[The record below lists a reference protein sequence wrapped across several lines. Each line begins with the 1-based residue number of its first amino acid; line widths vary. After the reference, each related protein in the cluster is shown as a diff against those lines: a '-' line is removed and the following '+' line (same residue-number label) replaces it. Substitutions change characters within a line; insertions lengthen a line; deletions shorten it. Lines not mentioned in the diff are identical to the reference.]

1 MSPSG
6 WAAKRATRSRIQH
19 NDILFS
25 TASIWEVAI
34 KTRLG
39 RPDFAVRAEDDRG
52 GTGRGFA
59 ELLIRW
65 QSASVVADLPMHHR
79 DPFDR
84 ILLAQAITEPIHL
97 YTVDR
102 KLAPYSSLWC
112 WPYKHGS
119 QRIGSRSHGPNPLT
133 SSPT

>member
-1 MSPSG
+1 MRFLLDTHLLL
-6 WAAKRATRSRIQH
+6 WALNDPERLSEATRDAIEDPS
-19 NDILFS
+19 NDVLFS

-39 RPDFAVRAEDDRG
+39 RPDFAVRAEIIAEEALV
-52 GTGRGFA
+52 RGFA

-65 QSASVVADLPMHHR
+65 QSAAVVADLPPHHR

-84 ILLAQAITEPIHL
+84 ILLAQAITEPVHL

-102 KLAPYSSLWC
+102 KLVQYS
-112 WPYKHGS
+112 
-119 QRIGSRSHGPNPLT
+119 PLVVLA
-133 SSPT
+133 

>member
-1 MSPSG
+1 MRFLLDTHLLL
-6 WAAKRATRSRIQH
+6 WALNDPERLREATRDAIEDPA
-19 NDILFS
+19 NDVLFS

-39 RPDFAVRAEDDRG
+39 RPDFAVPAETIAREALV
-52 GTGRGFA
+52 RGFA

-65 QSASVVADLPMHHR
+65 QSASVVADLPLHHR

-84 ILLAQAITEPIHL
+84 ILLAQAITEPVHL

-102 KLAPYSSLWC
+102 KLVQYS
-112 WPYKHGS
+112 
-119 QRIGSRSHGPNPLT
+119 PLVVLA
-133 SSPT
+133 